1 MMKRTA
7 YPIRRG
13 PRGGHDRDLFRDE
26 PLPDLR
32 PGAPIGVVVLTY
44 YGRQYV
50 LEFKVPGDTHQRRAR
65 SDQIAV
71 EIDGEWRRMS
81 LRSALLELDRMVP
94 RLMTRRERDIY

>member
-1 MMKRTA
+1 MQRTH

-13 PRGGHDRDLFRDE
+13 PRGGIDRDLVSEE
-26 PLPDLR
+26 PQPDLR
-32 PGAPIGVVVLTY
+32 PGAPVGCVVQTL

-50 LEFKVPGDTHQRRAR
+50 LDFKVPGDTRKRRAR

-81 LRSALLELDRMVP
+81 LRAALLELDRMVP
-94 RLMTRRERDIY
+94 RVMTRRERDIY

>member
-1 MMKRTA
+1 MQRTH

-13 PRGGHDRDLFRDE
+13 PRGGIDRDLVRDE

-32 PGAPIGVVVLTY
+32 PGTPVGCVVLTL

-50 LEFKVPGDTHQRRAR
+50 LDFKVPGDTEQRRAR
-65 SDQIAV
+65 SDQLAV
-71 EIDGEWRRMS
+71 EIDGEWIRMS

-94 RLMTRRERDIY
+94 RVMTRREREIY

>member
-1 MMKRTA
+1 MQRMH
-7 YPIRRG
+7 YPIRHG
-13 PRGGHDRDLFRDE
+13 ARGGQDRDLVRDE

-32 PGAPIGVVVLTY
+32 PGMPVGCVVLTL

-50 LEFKVPGDTHQRRAR
+50 LDFKVPGDTHQRRAR

-81 LRSALLELDRMVP
+81 LRAALLELDRMVP
-94 RLMTRRERDIY
+94 RVMTRRERVIY